1 MRAFRLAATA
11 AAMLALGGCVSGG
24 QKEIAGTLLGA
35 VGGGLAGSQVGK
47 GSGQLAAVGVGT
59 LLGAMIGGEIGRSL
73 DKADKLY
80 AAQTAQATLETAPT
94 GATNEWVNPDSGH
107 SGTYTPTNTYQT
119 ASGQYCREFQQT
131 ITIGGQTEEAYGR
144 ACRQEDGSWQI
155 VDG

>member
-35 VGGGLAGSQVGK
+35 
-47 GSGQLAAVGVGT
+47 VGT